1 MTSRHYISH
10 YLFTCLGCHSVGY
23 PWMWLGAPC
32 QSRECVCW
40 TRVEKCE
47 RASLAC
53 RSNASFCYLLL
64 LSHQPLFVSFTCI
77 LGNKTS
83 RWRLHPAQRTWN
95 SSRATLKRTETQ
107 TEGKKKLKCELFY
120 SNLLSNS
127 CVMRGWRTSP
137 QLHCGETTQT
147 ACNWLNIISI
157 T

>member
-95 SSRATLKRTETQ
+95 SSHATLKRTETQ
-107 TEGKKKLKCELFY
+107 TEGKKNW
-120 SNLLSNS
+120 SVS
-127 CVMRGWRTSP
+127 CFIPICR
-137 QLHCGETTQT
+137 QT
-147 ACNWLNIISI
+147 AAWWGAEERHLSCIVGKQRRQLVTDS
-157 T
+157 TSSA

>member
-40 TRVEKCE
+40 TWVEKCE

-107 TEGKKKLKCELFY
+107 TEGKKNW
-120 SNLLSNS
+120 SVS
-127 CVMRGWRTSP
+127 CFIP
-137 QLHCGETTQT
+137 FCCQT
-147 ACNWLNIISI
+147 AAWWGAEERHLSCRLGKQHRQLVTDS
-157 T
+157 TSSA